1 MREQSLSR
9 FFTWSISAHIVLL
22 MVVCIYMFFDLD
34 VDLDNSPK
42 SNVSV
47 TVVYDTP
54 APIVKAVAPVNPATT
69 NAEADIKIADNNPK
83 AAPIESKEINKKAI
97 PIKELKPVVNDTK
110 SQEILKFSKEKQ
122 KVKDKNPS
130 IDPNKILND
139 AKTEGL
145 GDNGHSEY
153 IATIVNIV
161 RPEVIPEDIDQ
172 ETTLVVKIKLKKDM
186 SLKSIEVKKYSSNE
200 QYNQAIIQKLKSIKK
215 FPALPEGAQFKEY
228 KTMVFTFSPKQGG

>member
-22 MVVCIYMFFDLD
+22 MVICIYMFFDLD
-34 VDLDNSPK
+34 VDVANSPK
-42 SNVSV
+42 SNISV

-54 APIVKAVAPVNPATT
+54 APIVKAVAPISPATT
-69 NAEADIKIADNNPK
+69 NADADIKIADNNPK
-83 AAPIESKEINKKAI
+83 AAPIENKEINKKAI
-97 PIKELKPVVNDTK
+97 QIKELKLVVNDTK

-122 KVKDKNPS
+122 KVKDKNPL
-130 IDPNKILND
+130 IDPNQILND

-145 GDNGHSEY
+145 GDNGPSEY
-153 IATIVNIV
+153 IATIVNLL

-200 QYNQAIIQKLKSIKK
+200 QYNQAIIQKLKSIQK

-228 KTMVFTFSPKQGG
+228 KTMVFTFSPKPGG